1 MRRISLLSAA
11 VLLAHA
17 TAASAGAQGTDST
30 KAKPAP
36 DSAKATS
43 TAAAPVGA
51 AAFVGK
57 WRGSVSSPNGD
68 MPVNCE
74 IKKEGSGF
82 VGVISGLEGDVP
94 LRDIVIAGDTVTA
107 GTVMSMQGT
116 SFEVW
121 YSFIRKDDTLSGS
134 ASATF
139 NGQAMSFPMTLTR
152 VREP

>member
-1 MRRISLLSAA
+1 MRCI
-11 VLLAHA
+11 VLA
-17 TAASAGAQGTDST
+17 TALLTVATASSALAQGTDTT
-30 KAKPAP
+30 KAKPQS

-43 TAAAPVGA
+43 AATTAAPTGA

-82 VGVISGLEGDVP
+82 VGIISGLEGDVP
-94 LRDIVIAGDTVTA
+94 LRDIVIAGDTVSA

-121 YSFIRKDDTLSGS
+121 YSFVRKDDTLSGS

-139 NGQAMSFPMTLTR
+139 NGQSMSFPMTLTR

>member
-1 MRRISLLSAA
+1 MRRLALAAAA
-11 VLLAHA
+11 VLLTHA
-17 TAASAGAQGTDST
+17 AASTALAQGTDST
-30 KAKPAP
+30 KAKPAA
-36 DSAKATS
+36 DAAKAPV
-43 TAAAPVGA
+43 TAEW
-51 AAFVGK
+51 FVGK

-74 IKKEGSGF
+74 IKKAGSGY
-82 VGVISGLEGDVP
+82 VGTISGLEGDVP
-94 LRDIVIAGDTVTA
+94 LREIVIAGDTATA

-121 YSFIRKDDTLSGS
+121 YSFVRKADTLTGS

-139 NGQAMSFPMTLTR
+139 NGESMSFPMTLTR